1 MYLRKCGPTSR
12 VFIFLQMVGRI
23 FVSFL
28 YKVALWIPI
37 HHFSSRYTNIRGRTF
52 WSLRNKYPG
61 HIHKNDLC
69 GLRSLWSWWRR
80 RRRTTRTRVTT
91 TSRRPSRSS
100 IGITMGK
107 KKWDFSDKVNFI
119 LGASVFARCSFALIT
134 KMWTLPWC
142 SCTKNDTLLSW
153 S

>member
-1 MYLRKCGPTSR
+1 MWLAKYRMGGKTMYLRKCGPTSR
-12 VFIFLQMVGRI
+12 VFIFMGWRI

-28 YKVALWIPI
+28 YKLFEFQFI
-37 HHFSSRYTNIRGRTF
+37 TF
-52 WSLRNKYPG
+52 LQGILILEGELHSGPSEIKYPG

-134 KMWTLPWC
+134 KM
-142 SCTKNDTLLSW
+142 
-153 S
+153 